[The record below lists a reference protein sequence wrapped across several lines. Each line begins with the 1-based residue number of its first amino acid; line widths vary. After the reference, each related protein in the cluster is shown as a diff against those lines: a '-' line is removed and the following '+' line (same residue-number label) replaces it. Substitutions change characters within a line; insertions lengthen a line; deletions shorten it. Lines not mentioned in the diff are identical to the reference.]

1 MIEEK
6 TMVLNMVY
14 RFVQERHPIYKAS
27 FESDDAFYTVLNGL
41 KDDRKVAIEMIA
53 FLHAEPL
60 DAKTIIDTLDDNMIV
75 KIGNGR
81 FIYDGHLLEYRRAAV
96 RALAQLVLMAFRRV
110 SNEKINELIQLQFSH
125 KAIQAIQEA
134 MK

>member
-1 MIEEK
+1 MIDKK

-14 RFVQERHPIYKAS
+14 RFVQERHPIYKAAFDS
-27 FESDDAFYTVLNGL
+27 DESFYTVLNGM

-53 FLHAEPL
+53 FLHAEQL

-96 RALAQLVLMAFRRV
+96 RALAQLVLLSFNKV
-110 SNEKINELIQLQFSH
+110 SNDKINELIQLQFSH
-125 KAIQAIQEA
+125 KAIHAIQEA
-134 MK
+134 MQ